1 MSLALQS
8 FELVAAVPQV
18 IGHRVTRMA
27 LAGLSPSARDRR
39 EFHRM
44 GVEKVAAT
52 VEAWN
57 GMAWQA
63 FTAYQRWAWSFTQSL
78 WFPWAAPAPTMRS
91 ASRYWSDA
99 ALGILGKGMVPI
111 RRRAVANAKRL
122 GRIGRR

>member
-1 MSLALQS
+1 MSLVVQS
-8 FELVAAVPQV
+8 FELGAAVPQV

-57 GMAWQA
+57 AMAGQA
-63 FTAYQRWAWSFTQSL
+63 FTAYQRWAWPFMQSL
-78 WFPWAAPAPTMRS
+78 WFPWAAPAPTVRS

-99 ALGILGKGMVPI
+99 ALGILGKGFVPI
-111 RRRAVANAKRL
+111 HRRAVANARRL
-122 GRIGRR
+122 GRTGRR